1 MGARDGT
8 RGRRGPARQGSA
20 LPDGRLLER
29 FAHVYQHIGR
39 LPCAPVADEDRGVAA
54 AVLGLAA
61 GLRARRA
68 AASARRGARARAEE
82 TSRARAPRGLPT
94 MASVQTGHAA
104 AGSMTQRRFG
114 LPDDEPVPMKMI
126 SDMRLPS
133 AARRSS
139 AAGPPAAMS
148 PDMRAGAAW
157 RPDDAA
163 RRQTTPRAARLHA
176 AATTPAL
183 LARACQHTGA
193 PAGANAEAPGNS
205 RRGRT
210 TRGAAALCRTREAAC
225 RARSR
230 ARRMHRSTS
239 RVRAG
244 GAGVAGGGHAM
255 AARNV
260 QINKAIGAAQSA
272 VEVRPPARA
281 HAYASAHART
291 LARTRRTPDAR

>member
-1 MGARDGT
+1 
-8 RGRRGPARQGSA
+8 
-20 LPDGRLLER
+20 
-29 FAHVYQHIGR
+29 
-39 LPCAPVADEDRGVAA
+39 
-54 AVLGLAA
+54 
-61 GLRARRA
+61 
-68 AASARRGARARAEE
+68 
-82 TSRARAPRGLPT
+82 

-163 RRQTTPRAARLHA
+163 RRQTTPRAARLYA

-244 GAGVAGGGHAM
+244 GGGRRPRHGGAQRADQQSHWRGAVGGRGPPPR
-255 AARNV
+255 ACACVCKRART
-260 QINKAIGAAQSA
+260 
-272 VEVRPPARA
+272 
-281 HAYASAHART
+281 HARSH
-291 LARTRRTPDAR
+291 APHTRRPLTARVARRRCWRSRSARRARSTWSTA